1 MRILGIDPGTRRTGW
16 GVVDR
21 DGSRLAGVDAGVVT
35 TGNDRPLEERLR
47 IIHDGLV
54 EVIER
59 YSPDVVAVESIFH
72 AKYANAAIKL
82 GHVRGVALLVAAV
95 RELPVHDYPP
105 ALVKR
110 TVGGRGAADKQQL
123 GRLVG
128 AILGL
133 SELPAAD
140 ATDALAVAITHAQA
154 ARITAARSAGVTPR
168 AGTRRSSRRRGR

>member
-21 DGSRLAGVDAGVVT
+21 DGSRLTGVDAGVVS

-59 YSPDVVAVESIFH
+59 LSPQVVAVESIFH

-110 TVGGRGAADKQQL
+110 TVGGRGAADKRQL
-123 GRLVG
+123 GQIVG

-133 SELPAAD
+133 GELPAAD

-154 ARITAARSAGVTPR
+154 ARITAARSVGPAPR
-168 AGTRRSSRRRGR
+168 PGTRPGARRRRR